1 MARHPYDPACDCP
14 RCTRESV
21 RRTAQGASDPRRFN
35 RPPARRRQ
43 KADSRRPI
51 VGSAEWAE
59 TRGDDLGES
68 PDY

>member
-1 MARHPYDPACDCP
+1 MKHSYREGCLCV
-14 RCTRESV
+14 RCERELK
-21 RRTAQGASDPRRFN
+21 RRTAQSAADPRRQTQ
-35 RPPARRRQ
+35 PPKRRR
-43 KADSRRPI
+43 KKPTPERRPV